1 GPHVPH
7 VPTFRRSDVHL
18 PPKPRSRLQSCAGM
32 GYTRLGQQL
41 RQPALAPQHRTHR
54 LYRNL
59 HLDRFRPQSGDCA
72 AQQPGPPHPEQPA
85 LESGACPDRGSRHDH
100 PLRGRAMTLHIS
112 DWLIIALYFVIS
124 AAIGLAYTRKASRSL
139 ADYFVTGR
147 SLPWWLA
154 GTSMVATTFA
164 ADTPL
169 AVAGFVA
176 KYGVAGNWLWWNGAF
191 AVVMTV
197 FFFAR
202 LWRRAGVL
210 TDVEFAE
217 LRYGGRPAAALR
229 GFRALYLA
237 LPINLIIMGWVTRA
251 MVTILQVTLNV
262 NPWRAAIL
270 LFGVTA
276 LYSVFSGLW
285 GVIVTDA
292 FQFVVAMGGTILLA
306 VFAVNSIG
314 GLDVLVQK
322 SAAHFGSADAA
333 FGVLPPLDQA
343 WLPRSTLLIFLAV
356 HWWAAWY
363 PGQEPGGG
371 GYVVQRIL
379 SAKDERHGLLA
390 TLWFNVAHY
399 ALRPWPW
406 ILTALA
412 SLILYPELVDKE
424 SGYIKTLLDP
434 NVFPTYLRGFM
445 LAAFAAAYMSTIGTQ
460 LNWGAS
466 YVINDFYRRFINRT
480 STDKH
485 YVIASQVVTVLLM
498 IASLIIT
505 FYMESIGGAWKL
517 LLVTGA
523 GTGTVLLL
531 RWFWWRI
538 NAWSEVSAMI
548 TAAVVSIF
556 LQKGLQWHSDNPRDF
571 AYIMLVTVGITTLI
585 WVVVTLMT
593 SPEPAEK
600 LIAFYRRV
608 RPEGPGWT
616 EIAREAGLAESHA
629 QGRLSLQF
637 VNWILGVALIYG
649 SLFGI
654 GKLIFKE
661 WGTGLLYLLVAIVAG
676 ALISRNLSR
685 GEMTADALPLEHA
698 EEPV

>member
-1 GPHVPH
+1 MSLSLLDWTVIAAY
-7 VPTFRRSDVHL
+7 FL
-18 PPKPRSRLQSCAGM
+18 F
-32 GYTRLGQQL
+32 
-41 RQPALAPQHRTHR
+41 
-54 LYRNL
+54 NL
-59 HLDRFRPQSGDCA
+59 S
-72 AQQPGPPHPEQPA
+72 
-85 LESGACPDRGSRHDH
+85 
-100 PLRGRAMTLHIS
+100 
-112 DWLIIALYFVIS
+112 
-124 AAIGLAYTRKASRSL
+124 IGIYYARKA
-139 ADYFVTGR
+139 TGSTSEFFLSGR
-147 SLPWWLA
+147 NVPWWLA

-169 AVAGFVA
+169 AVTGFVA
-176 KYGVAGNWLWWNGAF
+176 KNGIAGNWLWWNF
-191 AVVMTV
+191 VMSGMLTV
-197 FFFAR
+197 FLYAR
-202 LWRRAGVL
+202 LWRRAGVM
-210 TDVEFAE
+210 TDIEFAE
-217 LRYGGRPAAALR
+217 LRYSGKPAAFLR
-229 GFRALYLA
+229 GFRALYLG
-237 LPINLIIMGWVTRA
+237 LPINCIILGWVNLA
-251 MVTILQVTLNV
+251 MVKILEITLGV
-262 NPWRAAIL
+262 NKRGAIL
-270 LFGVTA
+270 IVIGMLLFTAFYTA
-276 LYSVFSGLW
+276 LSGLW
-285 GVIVTDA
+285 GVLVTDL
-292 FQFVVAMGGTILLA
+292 FQFALKMGMVIVLAILA
-306 VFAVNSIG
+306 VNAVGGIDGMKTKIG
-314 GLDVLVQK
+314 
-322 SAAHFGSADAA
+322 AMDAA
-333 FGVLPPLDQA
+333 AGSGSRLAFFPEFDSAWMPAITLFVYLGVI
-343 WLPRSTLLIFLAV
+343 WWST
-356 HWWAAWY
+356 WY
-363 PGQEPGGG
+363 PGAEPGGG
-371 GYVVQRIL
+371 GYVAQRIF
-379 SAKDERHGLLA
+379 SAKNERHGLLA

-412 SLILYPELVDKE
+412 SLILYPNLVDKE

-466 YVINDFYRRFINRT
+466 YVINDFYRRFIRR
-480 STDKH
+480 DAKEKH

-548 TAAVVSIF
+548 TAAITSIF
-556 LQKGLQWHSDNPRDF
+556 LQKGLGWNSDEPRQF
-571 AYIMLVTVGITTLI
+571 AYLMLVTVGITTVV
-585 WVVVTLMT
+585 WVIVTLAT
-593 SPEPAEK
+593 GPEPHDK

-616 EIAREAGLAESHA
+616 NIAAEAGLAESHA
-629 QGRLSLQF
+629 RGRLSLQF

-661 WGTGLLYLLVAIVAG
+661 YGTGLLYLLVAIVAG

-685 GEMTADALPLEHA
+685 GEMTADTLPLEHA

>member
-1 GPHVPH
+1 MNLSVLDWTVIAAYFIFNLGIAIYYA
-7 VPTFRRSDVHL
+7 RRASGSTSEFFL
-18 PPKPRSRLQSCAGM
+18 SG
-32 GYTRLGQQL
+32 
-41 RQPALAPQHRTHR
+41 
-54 LYRNL
+54 RN
-59 HLDRFRPQSGDCA
+59 
-72 AQQPGPPHPEQPA
+72 
-85 LESGACPDRGSRHDH
+85 
-100 PLRGRAMTLHIS
+100 
-112 DWLIIALYFVIS
+112 V
-124 AAIGLAYTRKASRSL
+124 
-139 ADYFVTGR
+139 
-147 SLPWWLA
+147 PWWLA

-169 AVAGFVA
+169 AVTGFVA
-176 KYGVAGNWLWWNGAF
+176 KNGIAGNWLWWNF
-191 AVVMTV
+191 VMSGMLTV
-197 FFFAR
+197 FLYAR
-202 LWRRAGVL
+202 LWRRAGVM
-210 TDVEFAE
+210 TDIEFAE
-217 LRYGGRPAAALR
+217 LRYSGKPAAFLR
-229 GFRALYLA
+229 GFRALYLG
-237 LPINLIIMGWVTRA
+237 LPINCIILGWVNLA
-251 MVTILQVTLNV
+251 MVKILEITLGV
-262 NPWRAAIL
+262 DKSGAIKIVIGML
-270 LFGVTA
+270 IFTA
-276 LYSVFSGLW
+276 FYTAISGLW
-285 GVIVTDA
+285 GVLVTDL
-292 FQFVVAMGGTILLA
+292 FQFALKMGMVIVLAILA
-306 VFAVNSIG
+306 VNAVGGIDGMKSKIG
-314 GLDVLVQK
+314 
-322 SAAHFGSADAA
+322 AMDAA
-333 FGVLPPLDQA
+333 AGAGSRLAFFPELDSAWMPAITLFVYLGVI
-343 WLPRSTLLIFLAV
+343 WWST
-356 HWWAAWY
+356 WY
-363 PGQEPGGG
+363 PGAEPGGG
-371 GYVVQRIL
+371 GYVAQRIF
-379 SAKDERHGLLA
+379 SAKNERHGLLA

-412 SLILYPELVDKE
+412 SLILYPNLVDKE

-466 YVINDFYRRFINRT
+466 YVINDFYRRFIQRT
-480 STDKH
+480 ASEKH
-485 YVIASQVVTVLLM
+485 YVIASQIVTVLLM
-498 IASLIIT
+498 IVSLTVT

-548 TAAVVSIF
+548 TAAIVSIF
-556 LQKGLQWHSDNPRDF
+556 LQKGLKWDSDDPRQF
-571 AYIMLVTVGITTLI
+571 AYIMLVTVGVTTLI

-629 QGRLSLQF
+629 RGRLSLQF

-685 GEMTADALPLEHA
+685 GEMTADTLQLEHA